1 MSRQSQHTL
10 TKYSFV
16 LQWFEDSIY
25 RYQIVSLTLQS
36 TQVAIIRRPICEML
50 VNGASSSDQMAVSR
64 AICPPPYVNL
74 LLSVTALPSDLIY
87 GGCEFS
93 VGVKVMDSTLNNDQD
108 FRKEQNQNIVMSI
121 IPYVT
126 YNLVTWEP
134 LSG

>member
-50 VNGASSSDQMAVSR
+50 VNGAS
-64 AICPPPYVNL
+64 PPIKWQ
-74 LLSVTALPSDLIY
+74 SVVPFARL
-87 GGCEFS
+87 
-93 VGVKVMDSTLNNDQD
+93 
-108 FRKEQNQNIVMSI
+108 RMSI
-121 IPYVT
+121 Y
-126 YNLVTWEP
+126 YYL
-134 LSG
+134 